1 MSYPH
6 VLHYEGE
13 IYMLPQGIGMTLYKC
28 ISFPT
33 KWKMVADNLL
43 GISLVDIT
51 TVYYQNRWWA
61 FGLHERFGKEHWKLH
76 IYYADKLTGPWLP
89 TPHNCF
95 NGKTRGV
102 WTCIGGENVTEPH
115 YSGSKFVRP
124 GGRMFVDAG
133 KLYRIAQDS
142 AKHYGD
148 DLNMF
153 EITKLTIDGKME
165 DKLIPSFRESLR
177 SKDNVEEWNR
187 NRYHHADLHMIPG
200 KGGGPPRWVMLIDGD
215 YNLGRVVAP
224 KDFAQERCA
233 DV

>member
-1 MSYPH
+1 
-6 VLHYEGE
+6 
-13 IYMLPQGIGMTLYKC
+13 
-28 ISFPT
+28 
-33 KWKMVADNLL
+33 
-43 GISLVDIT
+43 
-51 TVYYQNRWWA
+51 
-61 FGLHERFGKEHWKLH
+61 
-76 IYYADKLTGPWLP
+76 
-89 TPHNCF
+89 
-95 NGKTRGV
+95 
-102 WTCIGGENVTEPH
+102 
-115 YSGSKFVRP
+115 
-124 GGRMFVDAG
+124 MFVDAG

-177 SKDNVEEWNR
+177 SKDNVGEWNR

-233 DV
+233 DVRLAHHLRTP